1 MSKLNYSNIDVQR
14 LLNVLNELFLKMKI
28 CSFISYKNL
37 DENLTEISSKIQNQ
51 ELVQDLKD
59 HYELLKKFR
68 EKHIIQEEEDTK
80 GKEGNEEEEEREYDE
95 DKQGKEKEETK
106 KEKMDLIGVEENSSE
121 ETKALAYNCRKLCRK
136 YYRDKEFIKIIDEN
150 RGADPDIDDFIQKF
164 EDVIVPHFQKKT
176 QMTLE
181 EEESETHM
189 NAVLRQKI
197 NELQDQIQTKTAK
210 YEKLK
215 KDRAKF
221 KNDCQEEIKKI
232 NKEIATI
239 KDDTTKELNDLI
251 QKHNED
257 LNRKK
262 EENDKKLENLRR
274 EHERAIDDF
283 NQKKSADAG
292 QEKAL
297 RDAYETQEKK
307 YAAVIGEYDID
318 MQNNKKDM
326 EEKNKE
332 KEQLT
337 AILENKKDE
346 LDTLEN
352 KYQVLK
358 ENFLVTQQKCK
369 DVDYLNKVKERSVE
383 WIQAQFR
390 GYWTRKTMK
399 KKYKFLSALT
409 VNKKPKEE
417 DAGKGKGKGKKKIN
431 KFFMILFISYKLIK

>member
-14 LLNVLNELFLKMKI
+14 LLNVLSELFLKFKI

-37 DENLTEISSKIQNQ
+37 DENMTEISQKTQNQ
-51 ELVQDLKD
+51 ELLQDLKD

-95 DKQGKEKEETK
+95 DRQGKEKEETK

-121 ETKALAYNCRKLCRK
+121 ESKTLAYNCRKLCRK
-136 YYRDKEFIKIIDEN
+136 YYRDKEFIQLIDLT

-164 EDVIVPHFQKKT
+164 EEVIVPHFQKKT

-197 NELQDQIQTKTAK
+197 NDLQDQIQVKTAK

-215 KDRAKF
+215 TERAKF
-221 KNDCQEEIKKI
+221 KKDCQEEINNI
-232 NKEIATI
+232 NQEIKTL
-239 KDDTTKELNDLI
+239 KDTTTDKLNKLI
-251 QKHNED
+251 NKHNEE
-257 LNRKK
+257 LNKKK
-262 EENDKKLENLRR
+262 EENDKKLESLRR
-274 EHERAIDDF
+274 EHERAIEDF
-283 NQKKSADAG
+283 NQKKSTDAG

-399 KKYKFLSALT
+399 KKYKFLSSLT

-417 DAGKGKGKGKKKIN
+417 DAGKGKGKAKKK
-431 KFFMILFISYKLIK
+431 

>member
-14 LLNVLNELFLKMKI
+14 LLNVLSELFIKFKI

-37 DENLTEISSKIQNQ
+37 DENLVEISQKTQNP
-51 ELVQDLKD
+51 EYIQDLKD

-68 EKHIIQEEEDTK
+68 EKHIIQEEEDIK
-80 GKEGNEEEEEREYDE
+80 GKEGNEEEEEKEYDE
-95 DKQGKEKEETK
+95 DKQGKEKEEVK
-106 KEKMDLIGVEENSSE
+106 KEKMDLIGIEENTSE
-121 ETKALAYNCRKLCRK
+121 ETKILAYNCRKLCRK
-136 YYRDKEFIKIIDEN
+136 YYRDKEFIKLIDETK
-150 RGADPDIDDFIQKF
+150 GADPDIDDFIQKF
-164 EDVIVPHFQKKT
+164 EEVIVPHFQKKT

-197 NELQDQIQTKTAK
+197 NDLQDQIQTKTAK

-215 KDRAKF
+215 KDRAEF
-221 KNDCQEEIKKI
+221 KNKCQEEIKEI
-232 NKEIATI
+232 NNQIRNL
-239 KDDTTKELNDLI
+239 KDDTTDKLNKLI
-251 QKHNED
+251 TKHNED
-257 LNRKK
+257 LNKKK
-262 EENDKKLENLRR
+262 EENDKKLESLRR
-274 EHERAIDDF
+274 EHERAIEDF
-283 NQKKSADAG
+283 NQKKSTDAG

-417 DAGKGKGKGKKKIN
+417 DAGKGKGKGKKK
-431 KFFMILFISYKLIK
+431 

>member
-150 RGADPDIDDFIQKF
+150 RGAEPDIDDFIQKF

-417 DAGKGKGKGKKKIN
+417 DAGKGKGKGKKK
-431 KFFMILFISYKLIK
+431 

>member
-14 LLNVLNELFLKMKI
+14 LLNVLSELFLKFKI

-37 DENLTEISSKIQNQ
+37 DENIGEITTKTQNP
-51 ELVQDLKD
+51 ELIQDLKE

-95 DKQGKEKEETK
+95 DRQGKEKEETK
-106 KEKMDLIGVEENSSE
+106 KEKMDLIGIEENSSE
-121 ETKALAYNCRKLCRK
+121 ETKSLAYNCRKFCRK
-136 YYRDKEFIKIIDEN
+136 YYRDKEFLKLVDETK
-150 RGADPDIDDFIQKF
+150 GADPDIDDFIQKF
-164 EDVIVPHFQKKT
+164 QEVIVPHFQKKT

-181 EEESETHM
+181 EEASETHM

-197 NELQDQIQTKTAK
+197 NDLRDQIQIKTAK

-215 KDRAKF
+215 KDRAAF
-221 KNDCQEEIKKI
+221 KQKCQDEISNI
-232 NKEIATI
+232 NEQIKNL
-239 KDDTTKELNDLI
+239 KDDTTKRLNDLI
-251 QKHNED
+251 NKHNID
-257 LNRKK
+257 LNKKK
-262 EENDKKLENLRR
+262 EENDKKLESLRR

-283 NQKKSADAG
+283 NQKKSTDAG

-307 YAAVIGEYDID
+307 YAAIIGEYDID

-358 ENFLVTQQKCK
+358 ENFLLTQQKCK
-369 DVDYLNKVKERSVE
+369 DVDYMNKVKERSVE

-399 KKYKFLSALT
+399 KKFKFLSALT
-409 VNKKPKEE
+409 VNKKPKEVDE
-417 DAGKGKGKGKKKIN
+417 
-431 KFFMILFISYKLIK
+431 SRR

>member
-1 MSKLNYSNIDVQR
+1 MSKLNYNNIDVQI
-14 LLNVLNELFLKMKI
+14 LLNVLSELFLKLKI
-28 CSFISYKNL
+28 CSFISYNNL
-37 DENLTEISSKIQNQ
+37 DENLNEISTHITNE
-51 ELVQDLKD
+51 ELLNDLKD

-68 EKHIIQEEEDTK
+68 EKHLIQEEEDAK

-95 DKQGKEKEETK
+95 DRQGKEKEELK
-106 KEKMDLIGVEENSSE
+106 KEKMDLYGIEENTSD
-121 ETKALAYNCRKLCRK
+121 ETKALAYNCRKFCRK
-136 YYRDKEFIKIIDEN
+136 YYRDKEFLKIIDETK
-150 RGADPDIDDFIQKF
+150 GLDQDIVDFIQKF
-164 EDVIVPHFQKKT
+164 NEVIVPHYQKKT
-176 QMTLE
+176 KMTLE
-181 EEESETHM
+181 EEESETHL

-197 NELQDQIQTKTAK
+197 NDLQDQIRIKTDR

-215 KDRAKF
+215 KDRANF
-221 KNDCQEEIKKI
+221 KKKCQEQISEINTEIKQL
-232 NKEIATI
+232 
-239 KDDTTKELNDLI
+239 KDNTTDKLNELI
-251 QKHNED
+251 TKHNED
-257 LNRKK
+257 LNKKK
-262 EENDKKLENLRR
+262 EENDKKLESLRR
-274 EHERAIDDF
+274 EHERAIEDF
-283 NQKKSADAG
+283 NQKKSNDAG

-318 MQNNKKDM
+318 MQNNKKDL

-352 KYQVLK
+352 KYKVLQ

-390 GYWTRKTMK
+390 GFWTRKTMK
-399 KKYKFLSALT
+399 KKYKFLNALT
-409 VNKKPKEE
+409 VLKKPKEE
-417 DAGKGKGKGKKKIN
+417 EPGKGKGKGKKK
-431 KFFMILFISYKLIK
+431 

>member
-14 LLNVLNELFLKMKI
+14 LLNVLSELFLKFKI

-37 DENLTEISSKIQNQ
+37 DENIGEITTKTQNP
-51 ELVQDLKD
+51 ELIQDLKE

-95 DKQGKEKEETK
+95 DRQGKEKEETK
-106 KEKMDLIGVEENSSE
+106 KEKMDLIGIEENSSE
-121 ETKALAYNCRKLCRK
+121 ETKSLAYNCRKFCRK
-136 YYRDKEFIKIIDEN
+136 YYRDKEFLKLVDETK
-150 RGADPDIDDFIQKF
+150 GADPDIDDFIQKF
-164 EDVIVPHFQKKT
+164 QEVIVPHFQKKT

-181 EEESETHM
+181 EEASETHM

-197 NELQDQIQTKTAK
+197 NDLRDQIQIKTAK

-215 KDRAKF
+215 KDRAAF
-221 KNDCQEEIKKI
+221 KQKCQDEISNI
-232 NKEIATI
+232 NEQIKNL
-239 KDDTTKELNDLI
+239 KDDTTKRLNDLI
-251 QKHNED
+251 NKHNID
-257 LNRKK
+257 LNKKK
-262 EENDKKLENLRR
+262 EENDKKLESLRR

-283 NQKKSADAG
+283 NQKKSTDAG

-307 YAAVIGEYDID
+307 YAAIIGEYDID
-318 MQNNKKDM
+318 MKNNKKDM

-352 KYQVLK
+352 KYQAHK
-358 ENFLVTQQKCK
+358 ENFLLTLKKCK
-369 DVDYLNKVKERSVE
+369 DVDYMNKVKERSVE
-383 WIQAQFR
+383 
-390 GYWTRKTMK
+390 
-399 KKYKFLSALT
+399 
-409 VNKKPKEE
+409 
-417 DAGKGKGKGKKKIN
+417 
-431 KFFMILFISYKLIK
+431 

>member
-14 LLNVLNELFLKMKI
+14 LLNVLSELFLKFKI

-37 DENLTEISSKIQNQ
+37 DENIGEITTKTQNP
-51 ELVQDLKD
+51 ELIQDLKE

-95 DKQGKEKEETK
+95 DRQGKEKEETK
-106 KEKMDLIGVEENSSE
+106 KEKMDLIGIEENSSE
-121 ETKALAYNCRKLCRK
+121 ETKSLAYNCRKFCRK
-136 YYRDKEFIKIIDEN
+136 YYRDKEFLKLVDETK
-150 RGADPDIDDFIQKF
+150 GADPDIDDFIQKF
-164 EDVIVPHFQKKT
+164 QEVIVPHFQKKT

-181 EEESETHM
+181 EEASETHM

-197 NELQDQIQTKTAK
+197 NDLRDQIQIKTAK

-215 KDRAKF
+215 KDRAAF
-221 KNDCQEEIKKI
+221 KQKCQDEISNI
-232 NKEIATI
+232 NEQIKNL
-239 KDDTTKELNDLI
+239 KDDTTKRLNDLI
-251 QKHNED
+251 NKHNID
-257 LNRKK
+257 LNKKK
-262 EENDKKLENLRR
+262 EENDKKLESLRR

-283 NQKKSADAG
+283 NQKKSTDAG

-307 YAAVIGEYDID
+307 YAAIIGEYDID

-358 ENFLVTQQKCK
+358 ENFLLTQKKCK
-369 DVDYLNKVKERSVE
+369 DVDYMNKVKERSVE

-399 KKYKFLSALT
+399 KKFKFLSALT

-417 DAGKGKGKGKKKIN
+417 DAGKGKGKKGKK
-431 KFFMILFISYKLIK
+431 

>member
-14 LLNVLNELFLKMKI
+14 LLNVLSELFLKFKI

-37 DENLTEISSKIQNQ
+37 DENIGEITTKTQNP
-51 ELVQDLKD
+51 ELIQDLKE

-95 DKQGKEKEETK
+95 DRQGKEKEETK
-106 KEKMDLIGVEENSSE
+106 KEKMDLIGIEENSSE
-121 ETKALAYNCRKLCRK
+121 ETKSLAYNCRKFCRK
-136 YYRDKEFIKIIDEN
+136 YYRDKEFLKLVDETK
-150 RGADPDIDDFIQKF
+150 GADPDIDDFIQKF
-164 EDVIVPHFQKKT
+164 QEVIVPHFQKKT

-181 EEESETHM
+181 EEASETHM

-197 NELQDQIQTKTAK
+197 NDLRDQIQIKTAK

-215 KDRAKF
+215 KDRAAF
-221 KNDCQEEIKKI
+221 KQKCQDEISNI
-232 NKEIATI
+232 NEQIKNL
-239 KDDTTKELNDLI
+239 KDDTTKRLNDLI
-251 QKHNED
+251 NKHNID
-257 LNRKK
+257 LNKKK
-262 EENDKKLENLRR
+262 EENDKKLESLRR

-283 NQKKSADAG
+283 NQKKSTDAG

-307 YAAVIGEYDID
+307 YAAIIGEYDID

-358 ENFLVTQQKCK
+358 ENFLLTQQKCK
-369 DVDYLNKVKERSVE
+369 DVDYMNKVKERSVE

-417 DAGKGKGKGKKKIN
+417 DAGKGKGKGKKK
-431 KFFMILFISYKLIK
+431 

>member
-80 GKEGNEEEEEREYDE
+80 GKEGNEEEEEREYDD

-150 RGADPDIDDFIQKF
+150 RGAEPDIDDFIQKF

-417 DAGKGKGKGKKKIN
+417 DAGKGKGKGKKK
-431 KFFMILFISYKLIK
+431 

>member
-37 DENLTEISSKIQNQ
+37 DENFTEISSKIQNQ
-51 ELVQDLKD
+51 ELIKDLKD

-121 ETKALAYNCRKLCRK
+121 ESKALAYNCRKLCRK
-136 YYRDKEFIKIIDEN
+136 YYRDKEFIKLIDEN

-164 EDVIVPHFQKKT
+164 EEVIMPHFQKKT

-221 KNDCQEEIKKI
+221 KKDCQEQIKNI
-232 NKEIATI
+232 NDEIANI
-239 KDDTTKELNDLI
+239 KDKTTKELNDLI

-257 LNRKK
+257 LNKKK

-417 DAGKGKGKGKKKIN
+417 DAGKGKGKGKKK
-431 KFFMILFISYKLIK
+431 

>member
-14 LLNVLNELFLKMKI
+14 LLNVLNELFLKLKI

-37 DENLTEISSKIQNQ
+37 DENLSEISLKIQNQ
-51 ELVQDLKD
+51 VLLQDLKD

-80 GKEGNEEEEEREYDE
+80 GKDGNEEEEEREYDD
-95 DKQGKEKEETK
+95 DKQGKEKEEIK

-121 ETKALAYNCRKLCRK
+121 EAKKLAYNCRKLCRK

-164 EDVIVPHFQKKT
+164 EEVIVPHFQKKT

-197 NELQDQIQTKTAK
+197 NDLQDQIQTKTAR

-221 KNDCQEEIKKI
+221 KKDCQEQI
-232 NKEIATI
+232 KEINEKI
-239 KDDTTKELNDLI
+239 KTLKDETTDKLNELI
-251 QKHNED
+251 KKHNED

-274 EHERAIDDF
+274 EHERAIEDF
-283 NQKKSADAG
+283 NQKKSTDAG

-332 KEQLT
+332 KEQLI

-417 DAGKGKGKGKKKIN
+417 ETGKGKGKGKKGK
-431 KFFMILFISYKLIK
+431 

>member
-1 MSKLNYSNIDVQR
+1 MSKLNYNNIDVQR
-14 LLNVLNELFLKMKI
+14 LLNVLSELFLKFKI

-37 DENLTEISSKIQNQ
+37 DEKLNEISSHITNE
-51 ELVQDLKD
+51 ELLKDLTD

-68 EKHIIQEEEDTK
+68 EKHIIQEDEDAK
-80 GKEGNEEEEEREYDE
+80 VNGNDEEEERED
-95 DKQGKEKEETK
+95 DDRQIKENPEIK
-106 KEKMDLIGVEENSSE
+106 KEKMDLIGIEENTSDE
-121 ETKALAYNCRKLCRK
+121 NKNLAKNCRKFCRK
-136 YYRDKEFIKIIDEN
+136 YYRDKEFLKLIDETK
-150 RGADPDIDDFIQKF
+150 GPDPDIDDFIKKF
-164 EDVIVPHFQKKT
+164 NDVIVPHYQKKT
-176 QMTLE
+176 KMTLE
-181 EEESETHM
+181 EEESETHL

-197 NELQDQIQTKTAK
+197 NDLQEQIKEKTKR

-215 KDRAKF
+215 KDREEF
-221 KNDCQEEIKKI
+221 KKECQKQISEINTEIKTLK
-232 NKEIATI
+232 
-239 KDDTTKELNDLI
+239 DTTTDKLNELI
-251 QKHNED
+251 TKHNED
-257 LNRKK
+257 LNKKK
-262 EENDKKLENLRR
+262 EENDKKLESLRR

-283 NQKKSADAG
+283 NQKKSNDAG

-318 MQNNKKDM
+318 MQNNKKDL

-352 KYQVLK
+352 KYKCLQ
-358 ENFLVTQQKCK
+358 ENFLITQQKCK

-390 GYWTRKTMK
+390 GFWTRKTMK
-399 KKYKFLSALT
+399 KKYKFLNALT
-409 VNKKPKEE
+409 IAKKPKEE
-417 DAGKGKGKGKKKIN
+417 EPGKGKGKGKKK
-431 KFFMILFISYKLIK
+431 

>member
-14 LLNVLNELFLKMKI
+14 LLNVLNELFLKLKI

-37 DENLTEISSKIQNQ
+37 DEKLSEISSKIQN
-51 ELVQDLKD
+51 EDLIKDLKE

-80 GKEGNEEEEEREYDE
+80 GKDGNEEEEEREDDE
-95 DKQGKEKEETK
+95 NKQGKEKEEIK
-106 KEKMDLIGVEENSSE
+106 KEKMDLIGVEENSSDE
-121 ETKALAYNCRKLCRK
+121 SKKLANNCRKLCRK
-136 YYRDKEFIKIIDEN
+136 YYRDKEFIKIIDDNKE
-150 RGADPDIDDFIQKF
+150 ADPDLDDFIQKF
-164 EDVIVPHFQKKT
+164 KEVIVPHFQKKT

-197 NELQDQIQTKTAK
+197 NDLKDQIQTKTAR

-221 KNDCQEEIKKI
+221 KKDCQEQI
-232 NKEIATI
+232 KEINEKI
-239 KDDTTKELNDLI
+239 KTLKDETTDKLNDLI
-251 QKHNED
+251 KKHNED

-262 EENDKKLENLRR
+262 EENDKKLESLRR
-274 EHERAIDDF
+274 EHERAIEDF
-283 NQKKSADAG
+283 NQKKSTDAG

-332 KEQLT
+332 KEQLI

-417 DAGKGKGKGKKKIN
+417 DTGKGKGKGKKGK
-431 KFFMILFISYKLIK
+431 

>member
-14 LLNVLNELFLKMKI
+14 LLNVLSELFLKFKI

-37 DENLTEISSKIQNQ
+37 DENMTEISLKTQNQ
-51 ELVQDLKD
+51 DLLKDLKD

-95 DKQGKEKEETK
+95 DRQGKEKEETK
-106 KEKMDLIGVEENSSE
+106 KEKMDLIGIEENTSE
-121 ETKALAYNCRKLCRK
+121 ETKTLAYNCRKFCRK
-136 YYRDKEFIKIIDEN
+136 YYRDKEFLQLIDETK
-150 RGADPDIDDFIQKF
+150 GADPDIDDFIQKF
-164 EDVIVPHFQKKT
+164 EEVIVPHFQKKT
-176 QMTLE
+176 QMTSE

-197 NELQDQIQTKTAK
+197 NDLQDQIQIKTAK

-215 KDRAKF
+215 SDRAEF
-221 KNDCQEEIKKI
+221 KANCKKQIDEITDEIK
-232 NKEIATI
+232 NI
-239 KDDTTKELNDLI
+239 KDVTNQKLNDLI
-251 QKHNED
+251 KKHNED
-257 LNRKK
+257 LNKKK
-262 EENDKKLENLRR
+262 EENDKKLESLRR
-274 EHERAIDDF
+274 EHERAIEDF
-283 NQKKSADAG
+283 NQKKSTDAG

-409 VNKKPKEE
+409 VNKKPKE
-417 DAGKGKGKGKKKIN
+417 DDGGKGKGKGKKGK
-431 KFFMILFISYKLIK
+431 

>member
-14 LLNVLNELFLKMKI
+14 LLNVLSELFLKFKI

-37 DENLTEISSKIQNQ
+37 DENIGEITTKTQNP
-51 ELVQDLKD
+51 ELIQDLKE

-80 GKEGNEEEEEREYDE
+80 GKE
-95 DKQGKEKEETK
+95 KEETK
-106 KEKMDLIGVEENSSE
+106 KEKMDLIGIEENSSE
-121 ETKALAYNCRKLCRK
+121 ETKSLAYNCRKFCRK
-136 YYRDKEFIKIIDEN
+136 YYRDKEFLKLVDETK
-150 RGADPDIDDFIQKF
+150 GADPDIDDFIQKF
-164 EDVIVPHFQKKT
+164 QEVIVPHFQKKT

-181 EEESETHM
+181 EEASETHM

-197 NELQDQIQTKTAK
+197 NDLRDQIQIKTAK

-215 KDRAKF
+215 KDRAAF
-221 KNDCQEEIKKI
+221 KQKCQDEISNI
-232 NKEIATI
+232 NEQIKNL
-239 KDDTTKELNDLI
+239 KDDTTKRLNDLI
-251 QKHNED
+251 NKHNID
-257 LNRKK
+257 LNKKK
-262 EENDKKLENLRR
+262 EENDKKLESLRR
-274 EHERAIDDF
+274 EHERAIEDF
-283 NQKKSADAG
+283 NQKKSTDAG

-358 ENFLVTQQKCK
+358 ENFLITQQKCK

-399 KKYKFLSALT
+399 KKFKFLSALT

-417 DAGKGKGKGKKKIN
+417 DAGKGKGKGKKK
-431 KFFMILFISYKLIK
+431 

>member
-14 LLNVLNELFLKMKI
+14 LLNVLSELFLKLKI
-28 CSFISYKNL
+28 CSFISYNNL
-37 DENLTEISSKIQNQ
+37 DENMNEISQKTQNQ
-51 ELVQDLKD
+51 ELLQDIED
-59 HYELLKKFR
+59 HYALLKKFR
-68 EKHIIQEEEDTK
+68 EKHIIQEEEESK
-80 GKEGNEEEEEREYDE
+80 GKEGNEEEEEREYD
-95 DKQGKEKEETK
+95 DDRQGKEKEETK
-106 KEKMDLIGVEENSSE
+106 KEKMDLIGIEENTSE
-121 ETKALAYNCRKLCRK
+121 ETKTLAYNCRKFCRK
-136 YYRDKEFIKIIDEN
+136 YYRDKEFLQLIDETK
-150 RGADPDIDDFIQKF
+150 GADPDIDDFIQKF
-164 EDVIVPHFQKKT
+164 EEVIVPHFQKKT

-197 NELQDQIQTKTAK
+197 NDLQDQIQIKTAK

-215 KDRAKF
+215 SDRAEF
-221 KNDCQEEIKKI
+221 KANCKKQIDEITDEIK
-232 NKEIATI
+232 NI
-239 KDDTTKELNDLI
+239 KDVTNQKLNDLI
-251 QKHNED
+251 KKHNED
-257 LNRKK
+257 LNKKK
-262 EENDKKLENLRR
+262 EENDKKLESLRR
-274 EHERAIDDF
+274 EHERAIEDF
-283 NQKKSADAG
+283 NQKKSTDAG

-409 VNKKPKEE
+409 VNKKPKE
-417 DAGKGKGKGKKKIN
+417 DDGGKGKGKGKKGK
-431 KFFMILFISYKLIK
+431 

>member
-14 LLNVLNELFLKMKI
+14 LLNVLSELFIKLKI

-37 DENLTEISSKIQNQ
+37 DENMNEISQKTQNQ
-51 ELVQDLKD
+51 ELLQDIKD

-68 EKHIIQEEEDTK
+68 EKHIIQEEEESK
-80 GKEGNEEEEEREYDE
+80 GKEGNEEEEEREYD
-95 DKQGKEKEETK
+95 DDRQGKEKEETK
-106 KEKMDLIGVEENSSE
+106 KEKMDLIGIEENTSE
-121 ETKALAYNCRKLCRK
+121 ETKTLAYNCRKFCRK
-136 YYRDKEFIKIIDEN
+136 YYRDKEFLQLIDETK
-150 RGADPDIDDFIQKF
+150 GADPDIDDFIQKF
-164 EDVIVPHFQKKT
+164 EEVIVPHFQKKT

-197 NELQDQIQTKTAK
+197 NDLQDQIQIKTAK

-215 KDRAKF
+215 SDRAEF
-221 KNDCQEEIKKI
+221 KANCKKQIDEITDEIK
-232 NKEIATI
+232 NI
-239 KDDTTKELNDLI
+239 KDVTNQKLNDLI
-251 QKHNED
+251 KKHNED
-257 LNRKK
+257 LNKKK
-262 EENDKKLENLRR
+262 EENDKKLESLRR
-274 EHERAIDDF
+274 EHERAIEDF
-283 NQKKSADAG
+283 NQKKSTDAG

-409 VNKKPKEE
+409 VNKKPKE
-417 DAGKGKGKGKKKIN
+417 DDGGKGKGKGKKGK
-431 KFFMILFISYKLIK
+431 

>member
-1 MSKLNYSNIDVQR
+1 MSKLNYNNIDVQR
-14 LLNVLNELFLKMKI
+14 LLNVLSELFLKFKI
-28 CSFISYKNL
+28 CSFISYQNL
-37 DENLTEISSKIQNQ
+37 DEKLNELSSHTTNE
-51 ELVQDLKD
+51 ELLKDLRD

-68 EKHIIQEEEDTK
+68 EKHIIQEDEDAK
-80 GKEGNEEEEEREYDE
+80 VNGNDEEEERED
-95 DKQGKEKEETK
+95 DDRPKENQDINI
-106 KEKMDLIGVEENSSE
+106 EKMDLIGIEENTSD
-121 ETKALAYNCRKLCRK
+121 ETKNLAYNCRKFCRK
-136 YYRDKEFIKIIDEN
+136 YYRDKEFLKLIDE
-150 RGADPDIDDFIQKF
+150 RKGPDPDIDDFIKKF
-164 EDVIVPHFQKKT
+164 NDVIVPHYQKKT
-176 QMTLE
+176 KMTLE
-181 EEESETHM
+181 EEESETHL

-197 NELQDQIQTKTAK
+197 NDLQEQIKEKTKR

-215 KDRAKF
+215 KDREEF
-221 KNDCQEEIKKI
+221 KKECQKQISEINTEIKTLK
-232 NKEIATI
+232 
-239 KDDTTKELNDLI
+239 DTTTDKLNELI
-251 QKHNED
+251 TKHNED
-257 LNRKK
+257 LNKKK
-262 EENDKKLENLRR
+262 EENDKKLESLRR

-283 NQKKSADAG
+283 NQKKSNDAG

-318 MQNNKKDM
+318 MQNNKKDL

-352 KYQVLK
+352 KYKCLQ
-358 ENFLVTQQKCK
+358 ENFLITQQKCK

-417 DAGKGKGKGKKKIN
+417 DAGKGKGKGKKN
-431 KFFMILFISYKLIK
+431 K